1 LNTVFEGL
9 GNSRVSVGDSNGVPG
24 IISPGTPPNHFFELS
39 MVSGEPQWE
48 WTTYRLMF
56 WPGPNDP
63 DVKIYQTQISNWQKA
78 VMNLTPGTHRI
89 RIEIALGPN
98 PPIRYCVASG
108 EFNYTVTEAHIA
120 KIKKVEQD
128 AVRALVVKEWKDKY
142 TYGTVESDIIGK
154 WVYHM
159 DGSLKCCDG
168 PYTGA
173 EFFWTGDK
181 LEKKSVGL
189 DCVFECF
196 WHPSRHPPEL
206 DVHFLPELAT
216 CGFTIS
222 HASVSLI
229 LTNSGV
235 IVSGSV
241 PPPLV
246 TMLAELRFI
255 DREYRQARAEYE
267 FKLAQKKKY
276 EEIRNH
282 LIGSNCPNC
291 DSGQNWLICT
301 KCFVDFCG
309 CYTSID
315 PHCPVCN
322 CIDDLTNFGENFP
335 T

>member
-1 LNTVFEGL
+1 
-9 GNSRVSVGDSNGVPG
+9 
-24 IISPGTPPNHFFELS
+24 
-39 MVSGEPQWE
+39 
-48 WTTYRLMF
+48 
-56 WPGPNDP
+56 
-63 DVKIYQTQISNWQKA
+63 
-78 VMNLTPGTHRI
+78 
-89 RIEIALGPN
+89 
-98 PPIRYCVASG
+98 
-108 EFNYTVTEAHIA
+108 
-120 KIKKVEQD
+120 
-128 AVRALVVKEWKDKY
+128 VRALVVKEWKDKY